1 MKRVAS
7 LFVILLLLF
16 SLVSCG
22 ISSETTPPRQSL
34 IELVES
40 MSTSSETS
48 GTNKLSQEV
57 SSSASDLD
65 KDTALGSETQS
76 TKAAALP
83 SSSEAGSSA
92 ENVSSEMKVH
102 FLDVGQ
108 GAAVLFQID
117 DKVLVFDGGDRDTSS
132 FVVSYLKK
140 QAIKQV
146 DVMIASHY
154 DADHINGLVGIL
166 NVFPVK
172 QVYDAN
178 YSTDTRVYLSF
189 KKYIQDHSIPEDVPG
204 MRQSIQVGEAT
215 VTFIAPKTYGHAEV
229 NDDSICIRV
238 QFGETSFVIM
248 GDSSADAEQQILS
261 QNLESDVF
269 YASHHGSNGSNSK
282 TLLANVNPEFVV
294 ISCGADNS
302 YGHPGDNTL
311 NRIKA
316 TGAELFRTDKQG
328 TIVATSDGGSIQWSQ
343 DPCNDFTPGEITSPT
358 TVVATVATAAPTAAA
373 TTQTAPPPSGG
384 DARAYVLNTNT
395 MKFHYPS
402 CSSAADIYPE
412 NRQDVVMTRQ
422 EIIDMGYVPCKRCD
436 P

>member
-7 LFVILLLLF
+7 LFVVFMLLF
-16 SLVSCG
+16 LLVSCG
-22 ISSETTPPRQSL
+22 VSSETTPPRQSL
-34 IELVES
+34 VELVES
-40 MSTSSETS
+40 LSTTTDSSETDQS
-48 GTNKLSQEV
+48 TQSV
-57 SSSASDLD
+57 SSSASDITGETL
-65 KDTALGSETQS
+65 LGSEAQS
-76 TKAAALP
+76 VDAASV
-83 SSSEAGSSA
+83 SSSSGA
-92 ENVSSEMKVH
+92 VSSEMKVH

-108 GAAVLFQID
+108 GAAVLFQIGGQ
-117 DKVLVFDGGDRDTSS
+117 VLAFDGGDRDTSS

-154 DADHINGLVGIL
+154 DADHLNGLVGIL
-166 NVFPVK
+166 NVIPVK

-178 YSTDTRVYLSF
+178 YTSDTRVYQSF

-215 VTFIAPKTYGHAEV
+215 VTFIAPKSYGHAEV

-248 GDSSADAEQQILS
+248 GDLSADAEQQILS
-261 QNLESDVF
+261 QDLGADVF
-269 YASHHGSNGSNSK
+269 FASHHGSNGSNSK
-282 TLLANVNPEFVV
+282 TLLSNVSPEFVV

-316 TGAELFRTDKQG
+316 TGAQLFRTDKQG
-328 TIVATSDGGSIQWSQ
+328 TIVATSDGQSIQWSQ
-343 DPCNDFTPGEITSPT
+343 DPCNDFTPGETTSPT
-358 TVVATVATAAPTAAA
+358 TAATTVATVAPTTAA
-373 TTQTAPPPSGG
+373 TTQPAPPPSSG

-402 CSSAADIYPE
+402 CSSAADISPA
-412 NRQDVVMTRQ
+412 NRQDVNLTRQ

>member
-7 LFVILLLLF
+7 LFMVFMLLL

-22 ISSETTPPRQSL
+22 VSSETTPPRQSL
-34 IELVES
+34 VELVES
-40 MSTSSETS
+40 LSTTMTSEAESTSQS
-48 GTNKLSQEV
+48 V
-57 SSSASDLD
+57 SSSASDIAGETL
-65 KDTALGSETQS
+65 LGSEAQS
-76 TKAAALP
+76 DDAASVSTP
-83 SSSEAGSSA
+83 SGTI
-92 ENVSSEMKVH
+92 SSEMKVH

-108 GAAVLFQID
+108 GAAVLFQIGNQ
-117 DKVLVFDGGDRDTSS
+117 VLVFDGGDRDTSS

-178 YSTDTRVYLSF
+178 YTSDTRVYQSF

-204 MRQSIQVGEAT
+204 MRQSIHVGEAT
-215 VTFIAPKTYGHAEV
+215 ITFIAPKSYGHKEV

-248 GDSSADAEQQILS
+248 GDPSADAEQQILT
-261 QNLESDVF
+261 QDLASDVF

-282 TLLANVNPEFVV
+282 TLLSNVSPEFVV

-316 TGAELFRTDKQG
+316 TGAGLYRTDKQG
-328 TIVATSDGGSIQWSQ
+328 TIVATSDGQSIEWSQ
-343 DPCNDFTPGEITSPT
+343 DPCNDFTPGETTSPT
-358 TVVATVATAAPTAAA
+358 TAATTVATAAPTTAA
-373 TTQTAPPPSGG
+373 TTQAPPPPSSG

-402 CSSAADIYPE
+402 CSSASDIYPE
-412 NRQDVVMTRQ
+412 NRQDVTLTRQ
-422 EIIDMGYVPCKRCD
+422 EIIDMGYVPCKRCN

>member
-1 MKRVAS
+1 MKRAVS
-7 LFVILLLLF
+7 LFAAILLLF
-16 SLVSCG
+16 SLVSCT
-22 ISSETTPPRQSL
+22 SSAETIPNRQP
-34 IELVES
+34 LVELAES
-40 MSTSSETS
+40 LSTSSETPETEES
-48 GTNKLSQEV
+48 IVEE
-57 SSSASDLD
+57 SSSAVDVSGES
-65 KDTALGSETQS
+65 ALGSESQATQS
-76 TKAAALP
+76 NKSSV
-83 SSSEAGSSA
+83 SSSGS
-92 ENVSSEMKVH
+92 VSSEMKVH

-108 GAAVLFQID
+108 GAAVLFQIG

-140 QAIKQV
+140 QAITQV

-172 QVYDAN
+172 QVYDAK
-178 YSTDTRVYLSF
+178 YTTDTRVYQSF
-189 KKYIQDHSIPEDVPG
+189 KKYIQDHSIPEDDPG
-204 MRQSIQVGEAT
+204 MRQSIQVGDAT
-215 VTFIAPKTYGHAEV
+215 VTFIAPKSYGHAEV

-238 QFGETSFVIM
+238 QFGKTSFVIM
-248 GDSSADAEQQILS
+248 GDPSADAEQQILS
-261 QNLESDVF
+261 QDLESDVF

-282 TLLANVNPEFVV
+282 TLLSNVSPEFVV

-328 TIVATSDGGSIQWSQ
+328 TIVATSDGQSIQWSQ
-343 DPCNDFTPGEITSPT
+343 DPCNDFTPGESTLPT
-358 TVVATVATAAPTAAA
+358 TAATTVSTAAPTTLA
-373 TTQTAPPPSGG
+373 TTQATQPPAGG

-395 MKFHYPS
+395 MKFHFPS
-402 CSSAADIYPE
+402 CSSASDISPS
-412 NRQDVVMTRQ
+412 NRQDVTMPRQ
-422 EIIDMGYVPCKRCD
+422 EIIDMGYVACKRCN

>member
-1 MKRVAS
+1 MKRAVS
-7 LFVILLLLF
+7 LFAAILLLF
-16 SLVSCG
+16 SLASCG
-22 ISSETTPPRQSL
+22 VTSETIPSRQPLVELAESLTVPTESSE
-34 IELVES
+34 
-40 MSTSSETS
+40 SEAVATE
-48 GTNKLSQEV
+48 TA
-57 SSSASDLD
+57 SSASDVEGES
-65 KDTALGSETQS
+65 ALGSGTQS
-76 TKAAALP
+76 TQAAASP
-83 SSSEAGSSA
+83 VSSSGTIST
-92 ENVSSEMKVH
+92 EMKVH

-108 GAAVLFQID
+108 GAAVLFQIGNQ
-117 DKVLVFDGGDRDTSS
+117 VLVFDGGDRETSS

-140 QAIKQV
+140 QGIQQV

-172 QVYDAN
+172 QVYDAK
-178 YSTDTRVYLSF
+178 YTTDTRVYQSF
-189 KKYIQDHSIPEDVPG
+189 KKYIQDNSIPEDVPG
-204 MRQSIQVGEAT
+204 MRQSIQVGDAT
-215 VTFIAPKTYGHAEV
+215 ITFIAPKSYGHAEV

-261 QNLESDVF
+261 QDLASDVF

-282 TLLANVNPEFVV
+282 TLLSNVSPEFVV

-311 NRIKA
+311 NRVKA
-316 TGAELFRTDKQG
+316 TSAELYRTDKQG
-328 TIVATSDGGSIQWSQ
+328 TIVATSDGQSIQWSQ
-343 DPCNDFTPGEITSPT
+343 DPCNDFTPGETTSPT
-358 TVVATVATAAPTAAA
+358 TAATTVATVAPTTAA
-373 TTQTAPPPSGG
+373 TTQPAPPPSSG

-402 CSSAADIYPE
+402 CSSAADISPA
-412 NRQDVVMTRQ
+412 NRQDVNLTRQ